1 LHEKLQ
7 KMIAGQMLKIIF
19 ALSAAVFGFT
29 SCAHA
34 QDTVAGES
42 SFRKCLICH
51 AIGENATNKIGP
63 ELNGLDGRRAGS
75 VPDFNYSTANKNS
88 EIVWNDASFKEY
100 IKDPNAKVPG
110 TKMIFS
116 GIKNEKEADDLWAYL
131 KQFDSAG
138 RVKE

>member
-7 KMIAGQMLKIIF
+7 KMIAEQMLKIIF

-63 ELNGLDGRRAGS
+63 ELNGLDGRKRAAFPISIIQPQTRTPKSYG
-75 VPDFNYSTANKNS
+75 TMR
-88 EIVWNDASFKEY
+88 ASRN
-100 IKDPNAKVPG
+100 ISKDPNAKVPG
-110 TKMIFS
+110 TKMFFPASKTRRRPMIFGPTLNNS
-116 GIKNEKEADDLWAYL
+116 ILQAA
-131 KQFDSAG
+131 
-138 RVKE
+138 

>member
-1 LHEKLQ
+1 
-7 KMIAGQMLKIIF
+7 MIVEQMLKIIF
-19 ALSAAVFGFT
+19 ALSAAALGFT

-34 QDTVAGES
+34 QDAVAGES
-42 SFRKCLICH
+42 SFKKCSICH

-75 VPDFNYSTANKNS
+75 VSDFNYSTANKNS

-110 TKMIFS
+110 TKMIFP
-116 GIKNEKEADDLWAYL
+116 GIKNEKEADALWAYL
-131 KQFDSAG
+131 KQFDPAG
-138 RVKE
+138 RVKK

>member
-1 LHEKLQ
+1 LLEKLQ
-7 KMIAGQMLKIIF
+7 KMIAEQMLKIIF

-34 QDTVAGES
+34 QDTVGGES

-51 AIGENATNKIGP
+51 AIGENATNKIEP
-63 ELNGLDGRRAGS
+63 ELNGLDGRRAGG

-100 IKDPNAKVPG
+100 QR
-110 TKMIFS
+110 S
-116 GIKNEKEADDLWAYL
+116 E
-131 KQFDSAG
+131 
-138 RVKE
+138 R

>member
-1 LHEKLQ
+1 
-7 KMIAGQMLKIIF
+7 MLKIIF
-19 ALSAAVFGFT
+19 ALSAAVLGFT
-29 SCAHA
+29 SCANA

-42 SFRKCLICH
+42 SFEKCSICH

-100 IKDPNAKVPG
+100 IKDPNVKAKCQG
-110 TKMIFS
+110 
-116 GIKNEKEADDLWAYL
+116 L
-131 KQFDSAG
+131 
-138 RVKE
+138 R

>member
-7 KMIAGQMLKIIF
+7 KMIAEQTLRIIF
-19 ALSAAVFGFT
+19 ALSAAVLGFT
-29 SCAHA
+29 SCAHS
-34 QDTVAGES
+34 QDAVAGES
-42 SFRKCLICH
+42 SFKKCSICH

-63 ELNGLDGRRAGS
+63 ELNGLDGRGAGS
-75 VPDFNYSTANKNS
+75 VPDFNYSIANKNS

-110 TKMIFS
+110 TKMIFP
-116 GIKNEKEADDLWAYL
+116 GIKNEKEADDLWSYL

-138 RVKE
+138 RVKK

>member
-1 LHEKLQ
+1 LE
-7 KMIAGQMLKIIF
+7 
-19 ALSAAVFGFT
+19 
-29 SCAHA
+29 
-34 QDTVAGES
+34 
-42 SFRKCLICH
+42 
-51 AIGENATNKIGP
+51 P

-110 TKMIFS
+110 TKMT
-116 GIKNEKEADDLWAYL
+116 YL

-138 RVKE
+138 RVKK